1 MESWGSMN
9 NIIVITDSAKIAD
22 AEFKSLEQRLTDK
35 GLLVEIN
42 FADLILY
49 TKDLMI
55 IFWNANGGWYRPI
68 ISSDIIGYSN
78 CRIGEF
84 TELPILRQIKM
95 WRRIEDLIYCLP
107 RDAKEVPYGNIEN
120 LKVFEELNGMSMAE
134 VIKSIEREALRKAQ
148 FQEIGGLNGKPIDCS
163 TLGDKPV
170 IKANNEADRRT
181 LEECFKE

>member
-1 MESWGSMN
+1 MESWDSMN
-9 NIIVITDSAKIAD
+9 NIIVITDSVKIAD

-78 CRIGEF
+78 C
-84 TELPILRQIKM
+84 
-95 WRRIEDLIYCLP
+95 
-107 RDAKEVPYGNIEN
+107 
-120 LKVFEELNGMSMAE
+120 
-134 VIKSIEREALRKAQ
+134 
-148 FQEIGGLNGKPIDCS
+148 
-163 TLGDKPV
+163 
-170 IKANNEADRRT
+170 
-181 LEECFKE
+181 

>member
-1 MESWGSMN
+1 MN

-22 AEFKSLEQRLTDK
+22 TEFKSLRQSLTDK
-35 GLLVEIN
+35 GILVK
-42 FADLILY
+42 ADAVNWILF
-49 TKDLMI
+49 TKNLAI
-55 IFWNANGGWYRPI
+55 SFWNANGGWYRPI

-84 TELPILRQIKM
+84 TELPILGRIKM

-107 RDAKEVPYGNIEN
+107 RDAEEVPYGNIEN

-134 VIKSIEREALRKAQ
+134 VIKSIEREALRKVQ
-148 FQEIGGLNGKPIDCS
+148 SQEIGGLNGKPIDCS
-163 TLGDKPV
+163 VLGDKPV

-181 LEECFKE
+181 LEECFKFKE

>member
-1 MESWGSMN
+1 MN

-22 AEFKSLEQRLTDK
+22 AEFKTLRQRLTDK
-35 GLLVEIN
+35 GLLVESN
-42 FADLILY
+42 SADLVLC
-49 TKDLMI
+49 TKNLMI

-84 TELPILRQIKM
+84 TELSILGQIKM
-95 WRRIEDLIYCLP
+95 WRRIEDIIYCLP

-134 VIKSIEREALRKAQ
+134 VIKSIEREAFRKAQ
-148 FQEIGGLNGKPIDCS
+148 SQEIGGLNGKPIDCS

-181 LEECFKE
+181 LKECFKERV